1 MRSRLPV
8 MLRARSPLWK
18 LWAFLSR
25 VYTVAAQSGGTSDAR
40 SLSAALQNINGMSA
54 IFSLL
59 PVLTGKTQNVKCIA
73 ARTFPGSLTVVGL
86 GAGRVLS
93 KLQLGIMLL
102 SADLYRNLVGELS
115 YPHQEYVNAFSPP
128 LIHIPTGTPERHS
141 SNIIVN
147 HNPTEDYMIEAWFQ
161 TQGLPAKVELS
172 QGNNLRVLCGLL
184 VYLLAYAFETFLCVQ
199 NAATGAA
206 IPLVVVQA
214 VSGVCWIVAVCI
226 LQAAR
231 GQGKRFVCLNRLATA
246 EYRCFQLVTSGKHV
260 RSAIIS
266 TQLTNIRDFNLF
278 DSKYD
283 SKRLKAVG
291 GTMVA
296 SGMIDVF
303 ATVLVVGLNTWAY
316 GWLAWQVVLI
326 VVKVIFSLEPIRR
339 IPVVDVHPLVGDT
352 LDQGPPPPEAASA
365 RQGRKTR
372 LPIIVDISPEF
383 SFVEV
388 SVTQNVVRE
397 TGTQARWCSRT
408 PGLFIGQPY
417 HLQRPTLPEKQSV
430 GSSGSIPKPLPLQLP
445 ELSEKSVHD
454 PEKISTAD
462 PALLPLP
469 PSPLASKCASTTSSD
484 SASTITASPTSPR
497 VITEVPRIIISPESP
512 LVASP
517 TSSIFPPGIQA
528 IARSASTR
536 SASTRAPT
544 PPTKSPRR
552 AATMPLRG
560 PPPVSIVTRGG
571 LPNAASFP
579 TRPRPA
585 PSRSLSDTL
594 VAPLQAAQDSEVKQ
608 KHPTSS
614 SASQGDLILYL
625 ALGKDKDGKL
635 TLSETEPAKE
645 SNQALQREFLA
656 CLAEVVKANK
666 VPSVEFLLAVEAMRD
681 GIRKTMSDKW
691 YAFGTPDLS
700 RYLRASYEDILW
712 RRFV

>member
-1 MRSRLPV
+1 
-8 MLRARSPLWK
+8 MLTARSPLWK
-18 LWAFLSR
+18 LWALLSR
-25 VYTVAAQSGGTSDAR
+25 AYTAAAQSDGPSDAR
-40 SLSAALQNINGMSA
+40 SLSAALQNINGMSS

-73 ARTFPGSLTVVGL
+73 ARTFPGSLAVVGL

-115 YPHQEYVNAFSPP
+115 YPHQEYVNAFSPS
-128 LIHIPTGTPERHS
+128 LVHIPTGTPERHS
-141 SNIIVN
+141 SNVIVN
-147 HNPTEDYMIEAWFQ
+147 HNLTEDYMVEAWFQ

-172 QGNNLRVLCGLL
+172 QWNNLRVFCGLL

-206 IPLVVVQA
+206 IPLVVVQT

-231 GQGKRFVCLNRLATA
+231 GQGKRFVYLNRLATA
-246 EYRCFQLVTSGKHV
+246 EYRCFQLITSGKHV
-260 RSAIIS
+260 RSALIS
-266 TQLTNIRDFNLF
+266 TQLSNIRDYNLY

-283 SKRLKAVG
+283 SKQLQFVG
-291 GTMVA
+291 GAMVA

-303 ATVLVVGLNTWAY
+303 ATILVVGLNTWAY
-316 GWLAWQVVLI
+316 GWLAWQVLLLI
-326 VVKVIFSLEPIRR
+326 IIKVIFSLEPIRR
-339 IPVVDVHPLVGDT
+339 VPIVDVQPLVGDT
-352 LDQGPPPPEAASA
+352 LDQGPSPPVAASA
-365 RQGRKTR
+365 PQGRRTR
-372 LPIIVDISPEF
+372 LPITVELSSEF
-383 SFVEV
+383 SLVEV

-397 TGTQARWCSRT
+397 TATRARWCSRT

-417 HLQRPTLPEKQSV
+417 HLQRPM
-430 GSSGSIPKPLPLQLP
+430 
-445 ELSEKSVHD
+445 LSEKQTVSSAESIPQLPLLHVSQVSETRTPSSEKVDD
-454 PEKISTAD
+454 PTM
-462 PALLPLP
+462 LPLP

-484 SASTITASPTSPR
+484 SASTITPSPTSPK

-517 TSSIFPPGIQA
+517 TSPTSPPGIVA

-571 LPNAASFP
+571 APNASFP
-579 TRPRPA
+579 NRPRPV
-585 PSRSLSDTL
+585 PSRSLSQTL
-594 VAPLQAAQDSEVKQ
+594 VAPPQPAQNSEPKP
-608 KHPTSS
+608 KHQSPSL
-614 SASQGDLILYL
+614 AVHGEPPIRYL
-625 ALGKDKDGKL
+625 ALGRDGKL

-666 VPSVEFLLAVEAMRD
+666 VPSVEFLLAVEAMRE
-681 GIRKTMSDKW
+681 GIRKTMSDNW
-691 YAFGTPDLS
+691 YAFATADLS
-700 RYLRASYEDILW
+700 GYLRASYVNVLW